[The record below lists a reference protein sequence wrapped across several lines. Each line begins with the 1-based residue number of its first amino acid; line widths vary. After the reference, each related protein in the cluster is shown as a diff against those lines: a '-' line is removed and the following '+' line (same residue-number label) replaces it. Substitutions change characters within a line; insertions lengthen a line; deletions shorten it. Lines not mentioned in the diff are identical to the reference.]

1 MSRKRARIGAMQALF
16 SMDIND
22 DFSTDKLDLFMENHE
37 FQGDEV
43 DYIKRT
49 VPDILDK
56 LDLVDE
62 TIEKNLKG
70 WTMARLAKVD
80 RQILRIAVYEFL
92 YKDDIPEEVS
102 INEAVEIARLYS
114 SDEAPKFIN
123 GILGTIYRSFLIW
136 QSLLLM

>member
-16 SMDIND
+16 AMDINN
-22 DFSTDKLDLFMENHE
+22 DFSTDKLEVFMENNN

-43 DYIKRT
+43 DYINRV

-56 LDLVDE
+56 LEVVDE

-80 RQILRIAVYEFL
+80 RQILRVAVYEFL
-92 YKDDIPEEVS
+92 YKDNIPEEVS

-123 GILGTIYRSFLIW
+123 GILGTIYRSF
-136 QSLLLM
+136 

>member
-1 MSRKRARIGAMQALF
+1 MSRKRARIGVMQALF
-16 SMDIND
+16 AMDVND

-123 GILGTIYRSFLIW
+123 GILGTIYRSF
-136 QSLLLM
+136 

>member
-16 SMDIND
+16 AMDINN
-22 DFSTDKLDLFMENHE
+22 DFSTDKLDVFMENNN

-43 DYIKRT
+43 DYINRV

-56 LDLVDE
+56 LEVVDE

-80 RQILRIAVYEFL
+80 RQILRVAVYEFL

-123 GILGTIYRSFLIW
+123 GILGTIYRSF
-136 QSLLLM
+136 

>member
-1 MSRKRARIGAMQALF
+1 MSRKRARIGVMQALF
-16 SMDIND
+16 AMDINNE
-22 DFSTDKLDLFMENHE
+22 FSTDKLEVFMENNN

-43 DYIKRT
+43 DYINRV

-56 LDLVDE
+56 LEVVDE

-80 RQILRIAVYEFL
+80 RQILRVAVYEFL

-123 GILGTIYRSFLIW
+123 GILGTIYRSF
-136 QSLLLM
+136 

>member
-16 SMDIND
+16 AMDLND

-123 GILGTIYRSFLIW
+123 GILGTIYRSF
-136 QSLLLM
+136 

>member
-16 SMDIND
+16 SMDVND

-80 RQILRIAVYEFL
+80 RQILRIAVYEFH

-123 GILGTIYRSFLIW
+123 GILGTIYRSF
-136 QSLLLM
+136 

>member
-16 SMDIND
+16 AMDINN
-22 DFSTDKLDLFMENHE
+22 DFSTDKLEVFMENNN

-43 DYIKRT
+43 DYINRV

-56 LDLVDE
+56 LEVVDE

-80 RQILRIAVYEFL
+80 RQILRVAVYEFL

-102 INEAVEIARLYS
+102 INEAVEIAREYS
-114 SDEAPKFIN
+114 SNEAPKFIN
-123 GILGTIYRSFLIW
+123 GILGTVYRKFAKES
-136 QSLLLM
+136 

>member
-16 SMDIND
+16 AMDINN
-22 DFSTDKLDLFMENHE
+22 DFSTDKLEVFMENNN

-43 DYIKRT
+43 DYINRV

-56 LDLVDE
+56 LEVVDE

-70 WTMARLAKVD
+70 WTIARLAKVD
-80 RQILRIAVYEFL
+80 RQILRVAVYEFL

-123 GILGTIYRSFLIW
+123 GILGTIYRSF
-136 QSLLLM
+136 

>member
-16 SMDIND
+16 AMDINN
-22 DFSTDKLDLFMENHE
+22 DFSTDKLEVFMENNN

-43 DYIKRT
+43 DYINRV

-56 LDLVDE
+56 LEVVDE

-123 GILGTIYRSFLIW
+123 GILGTIYRSF
-136 QSLLLM
+136 

>member
-16 SMDIND
+16 SMDVND
-22 DFSTDKLDLFMENHE
+22 DFSTYKLDLFMENNE

-56 LDLVDE
+56 LEVVDE

-123 GILGTIYRSFLIW
+123 GILGTIYRSF
-136 QSLLLM
+136 

>member
-1 MSRKRARIGAMQALF
+1 MSRKRARIGVMQALF
-16 SMDIND
+16 SMDLND

-56 LDLVDE
+56 REVVDE

-114 SDEAPKFIN
+114 SNEAPKFIN
-123 GILGTIYRSFLIW
+123 GILGTIYRSF
-136 QSLLLM
+136 

>member
-16 SMDIND
+16 AMDVND

-56 LDLVDE
+56 LELVDE

-123 GILGTIYRSFLIW
+123 GILGTIYRSF
-136 QSLLLM
+136 

>member
-1 MSRKRARIGAMQALF
+1 MSRKKARIGAMQALF

-22 DFSTDKLDLFMENHE
+22 DFSLDNLEVFMENNN
-37 FQGDEV
+37 FQGDEA
-43 DYIKRT
+43 DYINRV

-56 LDLVDE
+56 LKSVDE

-92 YKDDIPEEVS
+92 YKDDIPKEVS

-123 GILGTIYRSFLIW
+123 GILGTIYRSF
-136 QSLLLM
+136 

>member
-16 SMDIND
+16 SMDVND

-56 LDLVDE
+56 LEVVDE

-114 SDEAPKFIN
+114 SNEAPKFIN
-123 GILGTIYRSFLIW
+123 GILGTIYRSF
-136 QSLLLM
+136 

>member
-1 MSRKRARIGAMQALF
+1 MQALF
-16 SMDIND
+16 SMDVND

-123 GILGTIYRSFLIW
+123 GILGTIYRSF
-136 QSLLLM
+136 

>member
-16 SMDIND
+16 SMDVND

-56 LDLVDE
+56 LDVVDE

-92 YKDDIPEEVS
+92 FKDDIPKEVS

-123 GILGTIYRSFLIW
+123 GILGTIYRSF
-136 QSLLLM
+136 

>member
-16 SMDIND
+16 SMDVND

-123 GILGTIYRSFLIW
+123 GILGTIYRSF
-136 QSLLLM
+136 

>member
-1 MSRKRARIGAMQALF
+1 MSRKKARIGAMQALF

-22 DFSTDKLDLFMENHE
+22 DFSLDNLEVFMENNN
-37 FQGDEV
+37 FQGDEA
-43 DYIKRT
+43 DYINRV

-56 LDLVDE
+56 LESVDE

-92 YKDDIPEEVS
+92 YKDDIPKEVS

-123 GILGTIYRSFLIW
+123 GILGTIYRSF
-136 QSLLLM
+136 

>member
-16 SMDIND
+16 AMDIND
-22 DFSTDKLDLFMENHE
+22 DFSTDKLEVFMENNN

-43 DYIKRT
+43 DYINRV

-56 LDLVDE
+56 LEVVDE

-80 RQILRIAVYEFL
+80 RQILRVAVYEFL
-92 YKDDIPEEVS
+92 CKDDIPEEVS

-123 GILGTIYRSFLIW
+123 GILGTIYRSF
-136 QSLLLM
+136 

>member
-1 MSRKRARIGAMQALF
+1 MSRKKARIGAMQALF

-22 DFSTDKLDLFMENHE
+22 DFSLDNLEVFMENNN
-37 FQGDEV
+37 FQGDEA
-43 DYIKRT
+43 DYINRV

-56 LDLVDE
+56 LDVVDE

-92 YKDDIPEEVS
+92 YKDDIPKEVS

-123 GILGTIYRSFLIW
+123 GILGTIYRSF
-136 QSLLLM
+136 

>member
-1 MSRKRARIGAMQALF
+1 MSRKRARIGVMQALF
-16 SMDIND
+16 SMDLND

-114 SDEAPKFIN
+114 SNEAPKFIN
-123 GILGTIYRSFLIW
+123 GILGTIYRSF
-136 QSLLLM
+136 

>member
-16 SMDIND
+16 AMDINN
-22 DFSTDKLDLFMENHE
+22 DFSIDKLEVFMENNN

-43 DYIKRT
+43 DYINRV

-56 LDLVDE
+56 LEVVDE

-80 RQILRIAVYEFL
+80 RQILRVAVYEFL

-123 GILGTIYRSFLIW
+123 GILGTIYRSF
-136 QSLLLM
+136 

>member
-1 MSRKRARIGAMQALF
+1 MSRKKARIGAMQALF

-22 DFSTDKLDLFMENHE
+22 DFSLDNLEVFMENNN
-37 FQGDEV
+37 FQGDEA
-43 DYIKRT
+43 DYINRV

-56 LDLVDE
+56 LESVDE

-70 WTMARLAKVD
+70 WTMTRLAKVD

-92 YKDDIPEEVS
+92 YKDDIPKEVS

-123 GILGTIYRSFLIW
+123 GILGTIYRSF
-136 QSLLLM
+136 

>member
-16 SMDIND
+16 AMDVND

-92 YKDDIPEEVS
+92 YKNDIPEEVS

-123 GILGTIYRSFLIW
+123 GILGTIYRSF
-136 QSLLLM
+136 

>member
-1 MSRKRARIGAMQALF
+1 MSRKRARIGVMQALF
-16 SMDIND
+16 SMDLND

-56 LDLVDE
+56 LEVVDE

-123 GILGTIYRSFLIW
+123 GILGTIYRSF
-136 QSLLLM
+136 

>member
-1 MSRKRARIGAMQALF
+1 MSRKRARIGDMQALF
-16 SMDIND
+16 SMDVND

-123 GILGTIYRSFLIW
+123 GILGTIYRSF
-136 QSLLLM
+136 

>member
-16 SMDIND
+16 AMDINN
-22 DFSTDKLDLFMENHE
+22 DFSTDNLEVFMENNN

-43 DYIKRT
+43 DYINRV

-56 LDLVDE
+56 LEVVDE

-80 RQILRIAVYEFL
+80 RQILRVAVYEFL

-123 GILGTIYRSFLIW
+123 GILGTIYRSF
-136 QSLLLM
+136 

>member
-16 SMDIND
+16 DMDINN
-22 DFSTDKLDLFMENHE
+22 DFSTDKLEVFMENNN

-43 DYIKRT
+43 DYINRV

-56 LDLVDE
+56 LEIVDE

-80 RQILRIAVYEFL
+80 RQILRVAVYEFL

-123 GILGTIYRSFLIW
+123 GILGTIYRSF
-136 QSLLLM
+136 

>member
-1 MSRKRARIGAMQALF
+1 MSRKRARIGVMQALF
-16 SMDIND
+16 SMDLND
-22 DFSTDKLDLFMENHE
+22 DFSTDKLELFMENHE

-56 LDLVDE
+56 LEVVDE

-114 SDEAPKFIN
+114 SNEAPKFIN
-123 GILGTIYRSFLIW
+123 GILGTIYRSF
-136 QSLLLM
+136 

>member
-16 SMDIND
+16 SMDVND
-22 DFSTDKLDLFMENHE
+22 DFSTDKLDLFMENNE

-123 GILGTIYRSFLIW
+123 GILGTIYRSF
-136 QSLLLM
+136 

>member
-1 MSRKRARIGAMQALF
+1 MQALF

-123 GILGTIYRSFLIW
+123 GILGTIYRSF
-136 QSLLLM
+136 

>member
-1 MSRKRARIGAMQALF
+1 
-16 SMDIND
+16 MDINN
-22 DFSTDKLDLFMENHE
+22 DFSTDKLEVFMENNN

-43 DYIKRT
+43 DYINRV

-56 LDLVDE
+56 LEVVDE

-80 RQILRIAVYEFL
+80 RQILRVAVYEFL

-123 GILGTIYRSFLIW
+123 GILGTIYRSF
-136 QSLLLM
+136 

>member
-16 SMDIND
+16 AMDIND
-22 DFSTDKLDLFMENHE
+22 DFSTDKLEVFMENNN

-43 DYIKRT
+43 DYINRV

-56 LDLVDE
+56 LEVVDE

-92 YKDDIPEEVS
+92 FKDDIPPEVS
-102 INEAVEIARLYS
+102 INEAVDIARLYS
-114 SDEAPKFIN
+114 SDDAPKFIN
-123 GILGTIYRSFLIW
+123 GILGTIYRSF
-136 QSLLLM
+136 